1 MLLRRYFV
9 IAICG
14 VFIAAGAV
22 SGEEVVKAVGDQVSF
37 KLDTIVPSVTSITWK
52 HIKDGVTVKA
62 IEWEEGETTTTPN
75 PRFQGITDLNKE
87 TGQITITKLTLEH
100 SGVYTIDISGKE
112 QTQKFTLTVME
123 PVPKP
128 EIKIEQSSSPGV
140 VYLRCEY
147 DDKIIWKNSTGEI
160 LAGAKITKGESLTVK
175 KNGNPENFYTCTL
188 ENAASRKTSERVYE
202 TDLFKDESSGGSS
215 AVIIVICII
224 LVLLVIGI
232 ICAVFLYKR
241 NKKFQKSVDATFPC
255 IKGPDTEDKDVNGRY
270 TKASTKGPDTAD
282 NEGSDGKSP

>member
-14 VFIAAGAV
+14 VFIASGAV

-62 IEWEEGETTTTPN
+62 IEWEEGEATSTTPN
-75 PRFQGITDLNKE
+75 PRFQGITTLNKE
-87 TGQITITKLTLEH
+87 TGQITITKLTVEH
-100 SGVYTIDISGKE
+100 SGVYTIDVSGKE

-128 EIKIEQSSSPGV
+128 EIKIKQTANPGF
-140 VYLRCEY
+140 VYLSCEY
-147 DDKIIWKNSTGEI
+147 THKIIWKNSTGET
-160 LAGAKITKGESLTVK
+160 LTGSKIEKGESLTVQ

-188 ENAASRKTSERVYE
+188 ENAASSKTSERVYE
-202 TDLFKDESSGGSS
+202 RDLFEDESSGGSS
-215 AVIIVICII
+215 AVIIVICLI
-224 LVLLVIGI
+224 LVLLLIGI

-241 NKKFQKSVDATFPC
+241 NEKFQKFVVAKFS
-255 IKGPDTEDKDVNGRY
+255 KGTETAEDKSGNVSKHLN
-270 TKASTKGPDTAD
+270 PDENKEAEVTQ
-282 NEGSDGKSP
+282 EV